1 MNEHRYRPPRANI
14 DARNREP
21 GSIPKAVA
29 VGAAIDIGG
38 TILCSFILGLLYAT
52 VLGLQGLSNDA
63 IAQTLNEFDR
73 WSAFG
78 LLLTAAGLAMSILGG
93 YQCGVIANRRTY
105 QAPGILSLV
114 SVTTGA
120 LMNDGRT
127 ELPELLLFSA
137 LTVAALL
144 GGAYLHIR
152 KLAEPASRTIA
163 KE

>member
-1 MNEHRYRPPRANI
+1 MNENRYRPPRANI
-14 DARNREP
+14 DPRHREP
-21 GSIPKAVA
+21 GSIPRAVA

-38 TILCSFILGLLYAT
+38 TILCSFVLGLLYAT
-52 VLGLQGLSNDA
+52 ILGLQGLSSEA
-63 IAQTLNEFDR
+63 IAQSLNEFDR

-78 LLLTAAGLAMSILGG
+78 LLLTAAGLTMSVLGG

-114 SVTTGA
+114 SVTIGA
-120 LMNDGRT
+120 LLNDGRT
-127 ELPELLLFSA
+127 QLPELLFFSA

-152 KLAEPASRTIA
+152 KLSEPATRTTA
-163 KE
+163 KD